1 LNIFENFSAGYFIHR
16 VLRSLVDPC
25 YDLRPG
31 KNPCLCNCFPFVSP
45 YDIASVNVHGLQQSK
60 RFIAFS
66 VGSNYRTKHNGGPK
80 RFQVAD
86 SVRSTAQQYLF
97 ILNVNNRN
105 GRLGAKPRANAFQ
118 INVYKKI
125 ADNKNTFAGK
135 TINDPLITRVLH
147 TI

>member
-1 LNIFENFSAGYFIHR
+1 
-16 VLRSLVDPC
+16 
-25 YDLRPG
+25 
-31 KNPCLCNCFPFVSP
+31 
-45 YDIASVNVHGLQQSK
+45 LQQSK